1 MVEIKFF
8 VLLKLSTLNNDQI
21 HYANIGLMIVSAI
34 LAFILPFELFL
45 FSYAVLGPLHYLT
58 EIGWLHK
65 KNYYTKGKYDFVFL
79 TILCALVF
87 YFSFIK
93 PAKTDTQIPNIIMYG
108 VLLSLIFVFIKD
120 NLYRIVLAL
129 LALVGLAMSNMGTS
143 YFIWVGVFLPTI
155 IHVLFFTWA
164 FMFYGVLKNKSKA
177 GYLSVVALVVIAI
190 SFFIIK
196 APGLQYQV
204 SAYVTKS
211 YDLFYLLN
219 SFLIDLFGLK
229 TDSQNIEEVVY
240 QTNAGF
246 IVMRF
251 IAFSYTYHYLNW
263 FSKTSIIQWH
273 LVPKKTLFITLALWV
288 FSVALYIVD
297 YNVGLKALY
306 FISFLHVFLEFP
318 LNIVSFQGIFKSIL
332 PVKK

>member
-1 MVEIKFF
+1 MI
-8 VLLKLSTLNNDQI
+8 KLSELTPNQI
-21 HYANIGLMIVSAI
+21 NYANIGLMIISAF
-34 LAFILPFELFL
+34 LAFLLPFELFL

-65 KNYYTKGKYDFVFL
+65 KNYYTKGKYDFIAL
-79 TILCALVF
+79 GILCFLVF
-87 YFSFIK
+87 YFSFIQ
-93 PAKTDTQIPNIIMYG
+93 PAKTDTQIPNIILFG
-108 VLLSLIFVFIKD
+108 LLLSLIFVFVKD
-120 NLYRIVLAL
+120 TLYRIVLAI
-129 LALVGLAMSNMGTS
+129 LAFVGIALAQVGEN
-143 YFIWVGVFLPTI
+143 YFIWIGVFLPTI
-155 IHVLFFTWA
+155 IHVFIFTWA
-164 FMFYGVLKNKSKA
+164 FMFYGVLKNKSFS
-177 GYLSVVALVVIAI
+177 GYLSVVSLIVIAF

-219 SFLIDLFGLK
+219 KFLINLFGLQTTE
-229 TDSQNIEEVVY
+229 TDANTIVY

-273 LVPKKTLFITLALWV
+273 KVSKKSLFITILLWII
-288 FSVALYIVD
+288 SVALYLID
-297 YNVGLKALY
+297 YSVGLKALY
-306 FISFLHVFLEFP
+306 FLSFLHVFLEFP
-318 LNIVSFQGIFKSIL
+318 LNITSFYGIAQSIF
-332 PVKK
+332 PNRK